1 MARKT
6 LMEAKLAGEQA
17 RRLAGERGAKNE
29 PISFAPVVVT
39 GLGRTPAVV
48 LRVGE
53 VEIDVLDPRAVDPAW
68 LARVIEAT
76 KRGA

>member
-6 LMEAKLAGEQA
+6 LMEAKLAGERA
-17 RRLAGERGAKNE
+17 RRLAGDRSTENE

-39 GLGRTPAVV
+39 GLGRKPALV
-48 LRVGE
+48 LRLGE
-53 VEIDVLDPRAVDPAW
+53 LEIEVLDPQSVDPAW

-76 KRGA
+76 KRGT